1 MMKPGSQACD
11 NWRGPIPLEPSAA
24 FCDAGPMAVEFGI
37 WRVDG
42 ESTSPVATS
51 ALENEARL
59 EAILEQDPFMLG
71 LDALLIIG
79 RQVTTSFGT
88 RIDLLAIDSQGT
100 LYVIEVK
107 KGRTPR
113 DVVAQAFDY
122 GYWVKS
128 LSIEEVGT
136 LYEQYHDSR
145 SFEMAFR
152 DCFDTDPP
160 DALTGEHQL
169 IIVAS
174 SFDPATDRIVQYV
187 RDQGVPVF
195 VVFFQYFRDGDQEF
209 LARTWD
215 ADPSSS
221 EATARPV
228 IKKPAQPW
236 NGQDFY
242 VCLGEDRRSWDDA
255 LKYGLVSGGGG
266 KRWSGPLQ
274 GLFSGARVFLYIPQ
288 KDSVGG
294 YVGVGVVKE
303 STQRVKDFMV
313 DIDGREIPTPRSPPK
328 ITDRAF
334 RPSDRANVAARS
346 SLRSVRPHR
355 RVWHVYRNTPV

>member
-1 MMKPGSQACD
+1 
-11 NWRGPIPLEPSAA
+11 
-24 FCDAGPMAVEFGI
+24 MAVEFGI
-37 WRVDG
+37 WRIDG

-59 EAILEQDPFMLG
+59 EAILEQDPFILG

-88 RIDLLAIDSQGT
+88 RIDLLAIDSQGM

-122 GYWVKS
+122 GYWVRN
-128 LSIEEVGT
+128 LSIEEVGA
-136 LYEQYHDSR
+136 LYEQHHDGQP
-145 SFEMAFR
+145 FDQAFR
-152 DCFDTDPP
+152 GSFDTSPP
-160 DALTGEHQL
+160 DELTGEHQL

-174 SFDPATDRIVQYV
+174 TLDPATDRIVQYV

-215 ADPSSS
+215 ADPSS
-221 EATARPV
+221 EAVTRPM

-255 LKYGLVSGGGG
+255 LKYGFVSGGGG

-288 KDSVGG
+288 KDGVGG
-294 YVGVGVVKE
+294 YVGAGIVKE

-313 DIDGREIPTPRSPPK
+313 DIDGRQIPILQAPLKQPRLAEDVDDEEKSEYLVRVDWIKTVPRDEAIWEK
-328 ITDRAF
+328 GMFANQNTVVRLRDQFTLEKLTDAF
-334 RPSDRANVAARS
+334 GLDHES
-346 SLRSVRPHR
+346 S
-355 RVWHVYRNTPV
+355 